1 MFSVL
6 PILIID
12 GISLGIYSSEITHLI
27 PSSVPKDLLNKYAG
41 YSMISLGTGST
52 IGGFLSGKCADK
64 LGTIISGRMGL
75 GFFLLGCGLFITAV
89 HV

>member
-1 MFSVL
+1 
-6 PILIID
+6 
-12 GISLGIYSSEITHLI
+12 
-27 PSSVPKDLLNKYAG
+27 
-41 YSMISLGTGST
+41 MISLGTGST